1 MNYLKFGIFGW
12 SLITV
17 LSCDAKERQAVEKVP
32 IENTS
37 EALVI
42 NSLPVEMLEKN
53 GDTSSMGSRE
63 VFEEEAEEKKSVEP
77 VLEHHS
83 ALPPSKDKQ
92 EARSDEGKIKDVSVD
107 TGGSSTEERPSDI
120 PDTTESVDSVIN
132 HSIEEVKVEESTVD
146 LINKL
151 PFLEQL
157 NILLGKYVDAN
168 GNVNYKELKRN
179 KKDLDALY
187 DKIISISPQD
197 DWNRDQALAYWINL
211 YNVATLRLIVNNYPT
226 TSITKLE
233 GGKPWDKKWI
243 KVGGR
248 ILSLNNI
255 ENDIIRPEFKEPRI
269 HFAVNCAAASCPPLL
284 NEAFDPDRLDKQLEK
299 QTRAFLNDSD
309 YNSISGSKLKLSKIF
324 DWYKEDFGDLKTYI
338 APYVETNID
347 DASVSFLEYKWA
359 LNKQ

>member
-32 IENTS
+32 VENTS
-37 EALVI
+37 QAIVI
-42 NSLPVEMLEKN
+42 NSLPAEMLEKN
-53 GDTSSMGSRE
+53 GDTSSTRSRE
-63 VFEEEAEEKKSVEP
+63 VFEEEEEEKKNVKP
-77 VLEHHS
+77 VMEDQS

-92 EARSDEGKIKDVSVD
+92 EARSDEEGKIKDVSVD
-107 TGGSSTEERPSDI
+107 TGVSLTEETPSDI
-120 PDTTESVDSVIN
+120 PNTTESVDSVIKQ
-132 HSIEEVKVEESTVD
+132 SEEEVLKVDFS
-146 LINKL
+146 NSL
-151 PFLEQL
+151 PFLDQL
-157 NILLGKYVDAN
+157 NTLLGKYVDVK
-168 GNVNYKELKRN
+168 GNVDYKGLKRN

-197 DWNRDQALAYWINL
+197 DWSRDQALAYWINL
-211 YNVATLRLIVNNYPT
+211 YNVATLKLIVNNYPT

-248 ILSLNNI
+248 LLSLNNI

-284 NEAFDPDRLDKQLEK
+284 NEAFDPGRLDKQLEK
-299 QTRAFLNDSD
+299 QTRAFLNDSA

-324 DWYKEDFGDLKTYI
+324 NWYKEDFGDLKDYI
-338 APYVETNID
+338 TPYVETNIVN
-347 DASVSFLEYKWA
+347 ASISFLEYDWA
-359 LNKQ
+359 LNQQ